1 MGITGIGI
9 AGIITNLSVLV
20 YNLVYSF
27 YEDDVRQAL
36 IWPDKRCLNDLKEY
50 FELGI
55 MSAFSLCLD
64 CWAGGLVTFFAAYI
78 SVNTQSAQ
86 VVLTSIMVFLF
97 MVGEGLS

>member
-1 MGITGIGI
+1 
-9 AGIITNLSVLV
+9 
-20 YNLVYSF
+20 
-27 YEDDVRQAL
+27 
-36 IWPDKRCLNDLKEY
+36 
-50 FELGI
+50 